1 MLLSFMRTWRATG
14 LCSNQQLLL
23 LCKQQ
28 VRLMYVLLL
37 LLMYKMVMS
46 IHLEG
51 GRERARHLKYSHRG
65 LAEIMGGL
73 LSLTALDDNY

>member
-14 LCSNQQLLL
+14 LSAASSSRQL

-37 LLMYKMVMS
+37 LLLMYKMVMS
-46 IHLEG
+46 IHWEGREG
-51 GRERARHLKYSHRG
+51 GREAFKV
-65 LAEIMGGL
+65 
-73 LSLTALDDNY
+73 LTSWFS

>member
-14 LCSNQQLLL
+14 LCSNQQQL

-37 LLMYKMVMS
+37 LMYKMVMS
-46 IHLEG
+46 IHLER
-51 GRERARHLKYSHRG
+51 GREGARHLKYSHRG

>member
-14 LCSNQQLLL
+14 LCSNQQQLL

-28 VRLMYVLLL
+28 VRLMYVLL

-51 GRERARHLKYSHRG
+51 GRE
-65 LAEIMGGL
+65 GG
-73 LSLTALDDNY
+73 SEAFKVLTSWFS

>member
-14 LCSNQQLLL
+14 LCCSNQQHQL

-28 VRLMYVLLL
+28 VRLMYAPLLLL

-46 IHLEG
+46 IHSEG
-51 GRERARHLKYSHRG
+51 GRHLKYSHRG